1 VRNFDDNAYIS
12 ELEDEIVKLK
22 SQPKSSLSNE
32 ALLWKIDR
40 LQRHYDI
47 IKEMEQM
54 GFIEKANHV
63 VVIIIIN
70 NYNNRILR
78 KLTKYNNKF
87 PW

>member
-1 VRNFDDNAYIS
+1 M
-12 ELEDEIVKLK
+12 
-22 SQPKSSLSNE
+22 PKSMN
-32 ALLWKIDR
+32 
-40 LQRHYDI
+40 YDI